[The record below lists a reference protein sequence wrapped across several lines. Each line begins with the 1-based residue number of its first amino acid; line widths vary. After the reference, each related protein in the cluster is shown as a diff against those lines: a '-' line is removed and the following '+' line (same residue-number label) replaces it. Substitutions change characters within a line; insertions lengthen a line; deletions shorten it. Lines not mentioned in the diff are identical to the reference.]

1 LAFQGKS
8 TKQTMFDRGPRSIT
22 VSADCWRGLHGS
34 PLRSARVRQAVTASR
49 NLRQFLPAPVTNLQ
63 SDASS
68 SGRIGDH
75 RLQRLEAVLFLS
87 KEPLTTRKLSQ
98 YANLADGTEARTL
111 IGRLNELYD
120 SHGRSFR
127 VERVAGGYQ
136 LLTRPHFA
144 AWVRRLD
151 HVPHEARLSAPALE
165 TLSVVAYRQPVL
177 RAEIEAIR
185 GVNCGEILRQLMEK
199 ELVRIGGRSEELGR
213 PYLYTTTKQFLLMFG
228 LDSVESL
235 PRVEF
240 MKRDGNEVV
249 QSRHESGT
257 GCSRSSK
264 AEEMKTTQK
273 GEDFAMP
280 MEMLSGLDREET
292 LVAML
297 ETEPVVPPLTAFDE
311 EDDDYDEFYEDDD
324 DFDDEDD
331 DEEDLDDEVEEDLVE
346 EKDIEEL
353 DEEEEEEPEDE
364 DEDDDFEDDEQWEE
378 VDDEDDDEDDDDW
391 DDDDWDD
398 EEDEED
404 DDDWE

>member
-1 LAFQGKS
+1 MIA
-8 TKQTMFDRGPRSIT
+8 
-22 VSADCWRGLHGS
+22 SAERWRGLRGS
-34 PLRSARVRQAVTASR
+34 LWGSARVRQAAAASR
-49 NLRQFLPAPVTNLQ
+49 NLRQFLPAPVAN
-63 SDASS
+63 SRSVASS
-68 SGRIGDH
+68 SGRTGDH

-111 IGRLNELYD
+111 LNRLNELYD

-177 RAEIEAIR
+177 RSEIEAIR

-199 ELVRIGGRSEELGR
+199 DLVRIGGRSDELGR
-213 PYLYTTTKQFLLMFG
+213 PYLYTTTRQFLRMFG

-257 GCSRSSK
+257 GRPRSSK
-264 AEEMKTTQK
+264 AGEMKTTQK
-273 GEDFAMP
+273 GEDFVMP

-292 LVAML
+292 LVATL
-297 ETEPVVPPLTAFDE
+297 EPERVVPPLTAFDE

-324 DFDDEDD
+324 DLDD
-331 DEEDLDDEVEEDLVE
+331 DDDDDEDLDDEVDPDLVE
-346 EKDIEEL
+346 KENFDELEEV
-353 DEEEEEEPEDE
+353 EEEEEEEE
-364 DEDDDFEDDEQWEE
+364 IEEEEEDDEFADEEQWEE
-378 VDDEDDDEDDDDW
+378 VDDDDEEDDDDW
-391 DDDDWDD
+391 DDDDW
-398 EEDEED
+398 EEDDEED
-404 DDDWE
+404 DDDDWE